1 MTNKNGNQK
10 SPSWDDIREATFN
23 SGETGQGGH
32 QERFVSGGWFWL
44 SLLNIAQS
52 EAMTSG
58 GRAAI
63 CF

>member
-23 SGETGQGGH
+23 SGEQGPGH